1 MLCICVQRT
10 IMSLLSPFQVAER
23 AHLLWNNERILKLI
37 EHNRQVIVPLVFS
50 ALEQNTLNHW
60 NQSVLIQTQHIRKMF
75 CEMDEELVL
84 ACQRKLEEQD
94 SLSSV
99 EAEKR
104 RLTWERLENAAALQP
119 RADNIL
125 PVSCALLPARC

>member
-1 MLCICVQRT
+1 
-10 IMSLLSPFQVAER
+10 MSLLSRFQVAER

-50 ALEQNTLNHW
+50 ALEQNTQNHW

-104 RLTWERLENAAALQP
+104 RLTWERLENAADLQP

-125 PVSCALLPARC
+125 PVSCSVTC